1 MHWGACW
8 WIGRLAVG
16 QEQPLAN
23 GQEQPVVLCAAPG
36 WDVVDVSYSA
46 PEKAAA
52 PGGDAAKG
60 DSCSSGNCAYGCC
73 CQPVWRWTAGV
84 EATYMDVVL
93 RGVQNIGMDA
103 APRIWLG
110 VENCNGWGGRMRY
123 WQISASEFFV
133 NAALTSSPSPT
144 DVFDQLF
151 DLNLYTIDLEATKRG
166 EFGDWDW
173 LAFLGGRYVGYKN
186 EIVTDI
192 SDTTFSN
199 VFVDDI
205 HAQAG
210 GITTGIEASRSIGW
224 GPLAVYGGVRV
235 SPLWGNSDN
244 FHVARFNSTGSPT
257 TQITG
262 TATDLDLTIWE
273 VQVGLQCSKYIAC
286 CNGTVFGRVGFEYQA
301 WDFYN
306 NTNQAAVPLHD
317 LDLYG
322 VAVSLGITR

>member
-1 MHWGACW
+1 MRLGACW

-23 GQEQPVVLCAAPG
+23 GQETAGCAVCSPRLGRCRRQLQRSGKSRCSRRGCREGRLLLQRQLRLWVLLPAG
-36 WDVVDVSYSA
+36 L
-46 PEKAAA
+46 
-52 PGGDAAKG
+52 G
-60 DSCSSGNCAYGCC
+60 
-73 CQPVWRWTAGV
+73 WTAGV

-110 VENCNGWGGRMRY
+110 VENCNGWGGRVRY

-133 NAALTSSPSPT
+133 NAPLTSSPSPT

-166 EFGDWDW
+166 EFGEWDW

-210 GITTGIEASRSIGW
+210 GITTGIEASRPIGW

-235 SPLWGNSDN
+235 SPLWGNADN

-306 NTNQAAVPLHD
+306 NTNQAEVPLHD